1 MTIQLEIPKHFE
13 SEYQK
18 DRFDEFFRRV
28 FANIDCIGICDV
40 YEVKTALM
48 MADAF
53 KESKPIC

>member
-1 MTIQLEIPKHFE
+1 MIIQLEIPKPFE
-13 SEYQK
+13 GDYQK

-28 FANIDCIGICDV
+28 FVDINYSKICGN
-40 YEVKTALM
+40 YEAETALM

>member
-1 MTIQLEIPKHFE
+1 MIIQLEISKPFE
-13 SEYQK
+13 GDYQK

-28 FANIDCIGICDV
+28 FEDIDGSGMCGN
-40 YEVKTALM
+40 YEVETALM

>member
-1 MTIQLEIPKHFE
+1 MIIQLEIPKNFE

-18 DRFDEFFRRV
+18 DKFDEFFRRV
-28 FANIDCIGICDV
+28 FADIDCSGMV
-40 YEVKTALM
+40 GNYEAETVLM